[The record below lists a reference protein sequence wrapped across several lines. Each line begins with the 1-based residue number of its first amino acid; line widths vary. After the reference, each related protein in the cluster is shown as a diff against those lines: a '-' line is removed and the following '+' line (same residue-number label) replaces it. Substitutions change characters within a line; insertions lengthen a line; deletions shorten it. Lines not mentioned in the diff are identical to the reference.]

1 MFDKFTLN
9 DLGLTVVNRGGEEG
23 RVEGIEV
30 HFPSHVVPLCYYSS
44 DLYYGMEKDTEDPDD
59 IMAVKL
65 KSGLVLWERPTVIVR
80 MFSEHI
86 ALFNR
91 KDKQLP
97 KEYEGLAGKLVS
109 FKLRAGETEH
119 TILGGAL
126 GSCGGIEVAFID
138 TIPVNLWGRK

>member
-9 DLGLTVVNRGGEEG
+9 DLGLIVVNRRGEAGEVG
-23 RVEGIEV
+23 VSEIKFPTHSVNLGHYTDDLIYGVE
-30 HFPSHVVPLCYYSS
+30 S
-44 DLYYGMEKDTEDPDD
+44 DTENRYD
-59 IMAVKL
+59 IITVKL
-65 KSGLVLWERPTVIVR
+65 KSGTVLWERPTVIVR
-80 MFSEHI
+80 MFSEHT

-91 KDKQLP
+91 EDKQLP

-119 TILGGAL
+119 TIPGGAL

-138 TIPVNLWGRK
+138 TIPVIQWGRK